1 MTCCLLIQNP
11 ATSIVA
17 KKKKLELIFLGAKNL
32 LFFYLFF
39 WKQHLI
45 NFLKT
50 LQENNLSSHVLF
62 STLKR
67 QIKVRDMSFVYSE
80 FAHQCSS
87 KKH

>member
-1 MTCCLLIQNP
+1 MLFAYP
-11 ATSIVA
+11 KSSHTSIVA
-17 KKKKLELIFLGAKNL
+17 KKKLELIFLGAKIIF
-32 LFFYLFF
+32 FFYLFF

-50 LQENNLSSHVLF
+50 LKENNLSSHVLF

-67 QIKVRDMSFVYSE
+67 QIKVGDMSFAYSE

-87 KKH
+87 QKH

>member
-17 KKKKLELIFLGAKNL
+17 KKKIRVDIFRSEKSS
-32 LFFYLFF
+32 FFLPIF